1 MNQNANGFR
10 AIYEIIGLIILFR
23 LSKTLTKIKIFN
35 FCNLMKLDSEGNP
48 TIEPIAPA
56 LTSTISTSS
65 SSTTI
70 VSILNTTTSTTTF
83 INIPINTTES
93 GFVFDF
99 CEIKPCLNNG

>member
-10 AIYEIIGLIILFR
+10 AIYEIIGLIILFK

-56 LTSTISTSS
+56 LTSTISR
-65 SSTTI
+65 STVRLTLLAE
-70 VSILNTTTSTTTF
+70 VS
-83 INIPINTTES
+83 
-93 GFVFDF
+93 D
-99 CEIKPCLNNG
+99 